1 MQEFFKKVS
10 VAYLAG
16 ALGGVAATFFQWLFE
31 HWTLIKSPSWG
42 AVAGSLGA
50 EHWAAPVLKGSL
62 WALLIVP
69 LAMVLRIK
77 QVAFGLIVSLLPS
90 AYALLVQYPEQH
102 HGFSV
107 FSRDPQ
113 WALWVL
119 LLNAIWGLVAG
130 SIYLS
135 HYKA

>member
-16 ALGGVAATFFQWLFE
+16 ALGGLAAGFFLWIFE
-31 HWTLIKSPSWG
+31 HWAIFKSPSWD
-42 AVAGSLGA
+42 AIIGSLGQV
-50 EHWAAPVLKGSL
+50 HWAEPALKGSL

-77 QVAFGLIVSLLPS
+77 KIAFGLIVSLIPTAYTLLIVYPS
-90 AYALLVQYPEQH
+90 QH

-107 FSRDPQ
+107 FSRDPK
-113 WALWVL
+113 WAMLVV
-119 LLNAIWGLVAG
+119 LLNAVWGLAAG